1 MGFSRPNS
9 LETTD
14 QMTKKKTTTKAT
26 TEPPKVYTAK
36 DVAAIRKCSQ
46 RVVQRWAAE
55 YDLGTLYGTT
65 KVFTEAEKDR
75 LVELIIGKPGNPNMG
90 TKNAP
95 KRKPKTS

>member
-1 MGFSRPNS
+1 MGFPRPNT

-14 QMTKKKTTTKAT
+14 QMSKKKTTTKAT

-36 DVAAIRKCSQ
+36 EVAIIKGCSQ
-46 RVVQRWAAE
+46 RVVQRWAAD

-75 LVELIIGKPGNPNMG
+75 LLGLIVGKVGNPTMG

-95 KRKPKTS
+95 KRTFKKI